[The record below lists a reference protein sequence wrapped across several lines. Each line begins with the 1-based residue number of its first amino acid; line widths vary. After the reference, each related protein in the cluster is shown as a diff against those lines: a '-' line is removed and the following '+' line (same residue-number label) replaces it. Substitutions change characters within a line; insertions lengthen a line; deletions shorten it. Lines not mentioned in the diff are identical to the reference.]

1 MSPTSLSKG
10 GRVFSMGAVSS
21 HASSGN
27 FTQGVNYP
35 EKENR
40 MVKDAL
46 EEWLSGL
53 ELQLD
58 QKILA
63 RICLALA
70 DDFDAKANTSTAAE
84 LRKTYLE
91 LKRSLG
97 DQGAHDPLE
106 AILKR

>member
-1 MSPTSLSKG
+1 
-10 GRVFSMGAVSS
+10 MGAVSS
-21 HASSGN
+21 HAS
-27 FTQGVNYP
+27 FAIKTEQVNYP
-35 EKENR
+35 RERTR
-40 MVKDAL
+40 MVKEVL
-46 EEWLSGL
+46 EQWLNGL

-70 DDFDAKANTSTAAE
+70 EDFDNKANTSTAAE

-97 DQGAHDPLE
+97 DQNHHDPLE

>member
-1 MSPTSLSKG
+1 VVGFFLWVLFHPTKVLKNLPN
-10 GRVFSMGAVSS
+10 RLD
-21 HASSGN
+21 
-27 FTQGVNYP
+27 YP
-35 EKENR
+35 EKETS

-53 ELQLD
+53 ELELD

-97 DQGAHDPLE
+97 DKVQHDPLE

>member
-1 MSPTSLSKG
+1 
-10 GRVFSMGAVSS
+10 
-21 HASSGN
+21 
-27 FTQGVNYP
+27 
-35 EKENR
+35 
-40 MVKDAL
+40 MVKEVL

-53 ELQLD
+53 DLALD

-70 DDFDAKANTSTAAE
+70 EDFDTKANTSTAAE

-97 DQGAHDPLE
+97 DKGLHDPLE

>member
-1 MSPTSLSKG
+1 
-10 GRVFSMGAVSS
+10 
-21 HASSGN
+21 
-27 FTQGVNYP
+27 
-35 EKENR
+35 
-40 MVKDAL
+40 MVKEAL
-46 EEWLSGL
+46 EQWLSGL
-53 ELQLD
+53 ELELD

-70 DDFDAKANTSTAAE
+70 EDFDAKANTSTAAE

-97 DQGAHDPLE
+97 DKVQHDPLE

>member
-1 MSPTSLSKG
+1 
-10 GRVFSMGAVSS
+10 
-21 HASSGN
+21 
-27 FTQGVNYP
+27 
-35 EKENR
+35 
-40 MVKDAL
+40 MVR
-46 EEWLSGL
+46 EVL
-53 ELQLD
+53 ELSLNGLDLALD

-70 DDFDAKANTSTAAE
+70 EDFDNKANTSTAAE

-97 DQGAHDPLE
+97 EQGAHDPLE

>member
-1 MSPTSLSKG
+1 MVGFFLWVLFHPTQVLKILPNGSD
-10 GRVFSMGAVSS
+10 
-21 HASSGN
+21 
-27 FTQGVNYP
+27 YP
-35 EKENR
+35 RER
-40 MVKDAL
+40 TIMVKDAL

-97 DQGAHDPLE
+97 DQVQHDPLE